1 MNQHTTLEK
10 TNLNERLLIELMEKL
25 EQYAT
30 LHQLAHGET
39 PKSNKWELD
48 VENIEGDLSF
58 YDRWALRLAFL
69 NWKPFHTKQAN
80 NSAPLYGYHRIWS
93 FTYRWIWHA
102 RIVKRVISLRIF
114 QHFPLPKRYVH
125 KRHTQFML
133 GCYSTDSILHYLHG
147 FPIHNVSRVGVP
159 RSDHRDPFLE
169 LGRLV

>member
-58 YDRWALRLAFL
+58 YDRWAL
-69 NWKPFHTKQAN
+69 
-80 NSAPLYGYHRIWS
+80 
-93 FTYRWIWHA
+93 
-102 RIVKRVISLRIF
+102 LR
-114 QHFPLPKRYVH
+114 QKRYKVVSRAFKIVPQFIGMSFEVHNGKTFVPLTIAEEMVGHRFGEFSSTRKATVH
-125 KRHTQFML
+125 KV
-133 GCYSTDSILHYLHG
+133 IKKK
-147 FPIHNVSRVGVP
+147 
-159 RSDHRDPFLE
+159 
-169 LGRLV
+169 